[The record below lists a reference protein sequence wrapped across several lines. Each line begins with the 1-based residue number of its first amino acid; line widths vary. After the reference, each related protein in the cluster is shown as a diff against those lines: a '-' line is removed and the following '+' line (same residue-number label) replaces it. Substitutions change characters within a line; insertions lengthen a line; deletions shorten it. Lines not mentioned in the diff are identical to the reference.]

1 MPDVIEKLNHSIVQ
15 HGSYN
20 RRIYLM
26 KLHER
31 DMPSIVFDLDHLAR
45 EKDYEKILVKTPARN
60 KEAFAKEGYDQEA
73 IIPHYF
79 KDREDAVFMA
89 KYLTPFRRRVEDR
102 QRIIA
107 VLTQAQRYEQTRL
120 SQTNDR
126 FLGVQICRPNDA
138 TEMSQLYKAVFKTY
152 PFPVFDPQYLIESIN
167 GHVTYFNIRK
177 DNRIVALAAS
187 EMDPDNLAVE
197 MTDFATLSGHRRQGM
212 ASRLLKAMEN
222 KMIQQGLKTAYSISR
237 ALSAAMNITF
247 AKNGYMY
254 GGTLGNNTNIAGRI
268 ESMNIWY
275 KRLQG
280 NK

>member
-31 DMPSIVFDLDHLAR
+31 DMPSIVPVLEHLAR
-45 EKDYEKILVKTPARN
+45 EKGYEKILVKTPTRN
-60 KEAFAKEGYDQEA
+60 RDGFTKEGCDQEA

-79 KDREDAVFMA
+79 KDGEDAVFMA
-89 KYLTPFRRRVEDR
+89 KYFSSIRRRVKDR

-107 VLTQAQRYEQTRL
+107 VLSLAQRNQQTR
-120 SQTNDR
+120 SHKTNGR
-126 FLGVQICRPNDA
+126 FWGIQICQPDDA
-138 TEMSQLYKAVFKTY
+138 AEMSRLYKAVFKTY
-152 PFPVFDPQYLIESIN
+152 PFPVFDLHYLIESIN
-167 GHVTYFNIRK
+167 SHVTYFCIRK

-187 EMDPDNLAVE
+187 EKDPDNLAVE

-212 ASRLLKAMEN
+212 ADCLLKAMESE
-222 KMIQQGLKTAYSISR
+222 MIQQGLQTAYSIARS
-237 ALSAAMNITF
+237 LSPAMNITF
-247 AKNGYMY
+247 VKNGYRY

-275 KRLQG
+275 KHL
-280 NK
+280 